1 MHVGSSGN
9 PALRW
14 RLTDIYWGAVLASV
28 YGKRKKKA
36 GISRGRSHSGM
47 QGGVSKKFLR
57 ERLLERFLKHKQA
70 AFVCQSFES
79 WHFGVAET
87 VLASATG

>member
-1 MHVGSSGN
+1 
-9 PALRW
+9 
-14 RLTDIYWGAVLASV
+14 
-28 YGKRKKKA
+28 
-36 GISRGRSHSGM
+36 M